1 MRRKISTSI
10 GSHFKN
16 FINSEERKISEL
28 RNALVEGENSTM
40 IENFSAKKHL
50 TDLHKKH
57 L

>member
-1 MRRKISTSI
+1 MGRKISTSI

-16 FINSEERKISEL
+16 FINSKKRKTNEL

-50 TDLHKKH
+50 ADLHKKY